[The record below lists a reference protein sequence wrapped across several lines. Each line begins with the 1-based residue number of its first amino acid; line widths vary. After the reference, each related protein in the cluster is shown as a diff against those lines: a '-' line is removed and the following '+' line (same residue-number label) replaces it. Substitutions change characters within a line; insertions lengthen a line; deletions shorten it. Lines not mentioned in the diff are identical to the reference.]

1 MDNAVPSPV
10 SEKPSP
16 RISLLRPIVL
26 GLLLIFVD
34 AFYFNQGVFSIFVII
49 AVLLK
54 ILFAAVRGYFSN
66 PSLSKQLICNYTIY
80 IVAAV
85 LVWGINIGQN
95 ALAFHK
101 AKNVVAAIEA
111 YHAKYEDYP
120 QSLEVMVPEFLD
132 HVPLAKYNLSFNSF
146 YYRKTK
152 ENRPYFFYVIF
163 PPYYRNF
170 YNFEKHEWH
179 KMD

>member
-26 GLLLIFVD
+26 GLLIIFFV
-34 AFYFNQGVFSIFVII
+34 VFFCDSLPISIFVAFVI
-49 AVLLK
+49 LLK
-54 ILFAAVRGYFSN
+54 TLFAAVRGGFSN
-66 PSLSKQLICNYTIY
+66 PALSRHLICNYIIY
-80 IVAAV
+80 IVAVILAS
-85 LVWGINIGQN
+85 GIIISQN

-101 AKNVVAAIEA
+101 AKNVVEAIEA

-132 HVPLAKYNLSFNSF
+132 HVPVAKYTISSSSF

-152 ENRPYFFYVIF
+152 ENRPYFFYVIM
-163 PPYYRNF
+163 PPFYRNS